1 MSKQNGTPER
11 PDIRASETGLSS
23 TAKLLM
29 IAAGF
34 LVVTIGLIVMQ
45 PGAPAPAG
53 TTVAAQTPE
62 PTSGAPATS
71 PRPPETQAVTRNT
84 ATLLSPVALPSAS
97 EAVSRQLRQPIRL
110 TDTDAGPRDLRSL
123 TASVLQDFGH
133 LPGREDRLQALLV
146 QALTERQSNA
156 YIDALLNTA
165 AARGE
170 FTVPP
175 RLAGADGRLDTSVL
189 LAALI
194 QRSAN

>member
-1 MSKQNGTPER
+1 
-11 PDIRASETGLSS
+11 
-23 TAKLLM
+23 M
-29 IAAGF
+29 IAACF
-34 LVVTIGLIVMQ
+34 LMVTIGLIIMQ
-45 PGAPAPAG
+45 PGAPAPQG
-53 TTVAAQTPE
+53 TSVAAQIPE
-62 PTSGAPATS
+62 PTSAAPATS
-71 PRPPETQAVTRNT
+71 PRPPDTQAVTRNA

-110 TDTDAGPRDLRSL
+110 TNTDAAPRDLRSL
-123 TASVLQDFGH
+123 TASVLKDFGH
-133 LPGREDRLQALLV
+133 RPSGEDRLQALLV

-170 FTVPP
+170 FNVPP
-175 RLAGADGRLDTSVL
+175 RLTRADGRLDTSVL